1 MASSREPENVY
12 YRSPDHYATSPG
24 GLFYDRQ
31 PPHGDA
37 PGNVPPDSRYMNPD
51 IPHGQSQGTRP
62 AAPYEPRTELQ
73 KTFLAHRNQPG
84 PYDQNGH
91 HAHYHDRRQ
100 SSYRG
105 YEDQRPG
112 GFEPQ
117 RMERGI
123 VNGRDEA
130 HVDKVCFQ

>member
-1 MASSREPENVY
+1 
-12 YRSPDHYATSPG
+12 
-24 GLFYDRQ
+24 
-31 PPHGDA
+31 
-37 PGNVPPDSRYMNPD
+37 MNPD